1 MPPGSF
7 LETLSNLCG
16 CAPSRFLAMKG
27 TKASTATPGTAVNN
41 HCKCLDISKPDA
53 IAIRA
58 LGLSAPRSGALLA
71 LLLLIYP

>member
-1 MPPGSF
+1 
-7 LETLSNLCG
+7 
-16 CAPSRFLAMKG
+16 MKG